1 MHIPPGE
8 AGLAE
13 AGTYGELNSLLP
25 RTWLGGLLG
34 ASRRQ
39 WTLFA
44 PTDAAF
50 DALPHGMRQDLESAW
65 FLRSKVRTAPM
76 PACTAVS
83 AHGCMEQRT
92 RTRNLCRLGQ
102 RALRACCM
110 LRCLRLPIG
119 RVLSRA
125 RAHADATSCCCRTRR
140 RPSPV

>member
-13 AGTYGELNSLLP
+13 AGTYGQLNSLLP
-25 RTWLGGLLG
+25 RTWLGSLLG

-50 DALPHGMRQDLESAW
+50 DALPDGMRQDMQSAW

-83 AHGCMEQRT
+83 AHGCMEQSHAQLVPT
-92 RTRNLCRLGQ
+92 RP
-102 RALRACCM
+102 ASVACM
-110 LRCLRLPIG
+110 LRAQMHQI
-119 RVLSRA
+119 A
-125 RAHADATSCCCRTRR
+125 HRAHAVSRTSACRRHLMLL
-140 RPSPV
+140 PHEA